1 MLQQAQSQFAAMAC
15 PAPSEVAG
23 MARAI
28 KELAVSTLSLYSLS
42 LPHMKGSPRDLPLIA
57 GKEQGLVC
65 SSESVSSRRAG
76 EQRAGPLRMTS

>member
-23 MARAI
+23 MVRAI

-42 LPHMKGSPRDLPLIA
+42 LQHRKGSPGDLPPIA

-65 SSESVSSRRAG
+65 YPGFVSSHRAG
-76 EQRAGPLRMTS
+76 EQQAGSLQMAA